1 MIEQKMKHIQIIF
14 FHDQDGSDGTHL
26 VASAKQ
32 VSKATAQLVL
42 ACQVRERKII

>member
-1 MIEQKMKHIQIIF
+1 MLMLQASLFSQEAS
-14 FHDQDGSDGTHL
+14 SDGTHL

-42 ACQVRERKII
+42 ACQVRSI